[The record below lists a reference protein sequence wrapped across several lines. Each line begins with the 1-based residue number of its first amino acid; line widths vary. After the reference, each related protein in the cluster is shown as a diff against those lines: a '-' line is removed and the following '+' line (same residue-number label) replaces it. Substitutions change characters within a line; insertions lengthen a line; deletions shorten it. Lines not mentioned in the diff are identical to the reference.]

1 MESITLI
8 GNIRRTLISLQDSAA
23 VRAKSEASLASGQRI
38 RQASDG
44 ALQYFQ
50 AKALTSRITDL
61 TGTRD
66 SVNQAVGAVKAAL
79 DGAGAIDTVLRQMK
93 GIAVNAL
100 GSTSDTERAD
110 MAAQYNELREQVNAL
125 AGDASYGGINLL
137 SSSSSSLKV
146 EFGRDGSLLEVD
158 PRDSTS
164 ASLGVTAAAV
174 DGTGFT
180 SANQSVG
187 NTFIETAIRE
197 IDSALSSI
205 ATTQSRLG
213 STVSILSV
221 RESYSTDSVNTL
233 REAAG
238 KLTDNDPFEDAA
250 SLLSS
255 RVRSQL
261 GLASLAIANQSGR
274 SLLSLF

>member
-1 MESITLI
+1 MDSITLI
-8 GNIRRTLISLQDSAA
+8 ANIRQTLISLQSSAA

-38 RQASDG
+38 RQAADG

-50 AKALTSRITDL
+50 AKALTGRITDL
-61 TGTRD
+61 TGVRD
-66 SVNQAVGAVKAAL
+66 SVNQAVGSVKAAL
-79 DGAGAIDTVLRQMK
+79 DGAGAIDSVLRQMK
-93 GIAVNAL
+93 GIAVDARA
-100 GSTSDTERAD
+100 STSETERAD
-110 MAAQYNELREQVNAL
+110 LAARYNELREQVDAL
-125 AGDASYGGINLL
+125 ANDASYGGINLL
-137 SSSSSSLKV
+137 SSGSSSLRV
-146 EFGRDGSLLEVD
+146 EFGRDGSVLEVD
-158 PRDSTS
+158 PRDASS

-180 SANQSVG
+180 STNQNVG
-187 NTFIETAIRE
+187 NTFIDTAIRE
-197 IDSALSSI
+197 IDSALSSL

-221 RESYSTDSVNTL
+221 RDSYSTDSVNTL

-250 SLLSS
+250 ALLSS

-261 GLASLAIANQSGR
+261 GLASMAIANQSGR